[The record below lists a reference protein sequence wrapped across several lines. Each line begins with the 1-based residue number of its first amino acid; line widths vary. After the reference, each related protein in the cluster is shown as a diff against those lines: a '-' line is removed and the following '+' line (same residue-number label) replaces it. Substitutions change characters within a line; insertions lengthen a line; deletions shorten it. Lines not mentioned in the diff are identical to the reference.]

1 MIRVALPF
9 GKTTPESK
17 KDFYRNALRNAGV
30 EPVEDVASL
39 DGLSGL
45 VLAGGTDVAPEL
57 YGATRGPE
65 TQEPDVA
72 RDERESALIKEA
84 LQRDLPVLAIC
95 RGMQLLNVVMGGTL
109 MQHIDGH
116 RVEERDAHTIE
127 IERGSRLEGI
137 LGADHYVVNSRHHQV
152 VDRVGVGLVIAA
164 KAPDGVIEA
173 LEIPAKR
180 FMLAVQWH
188 PESRVD
194 GDDRKLF
201 SAFQGELRS
210 P

>member
-1 MIRVALPF
+1 MIKVALPF

-17 KDFYRNALRNAGV
+17 KEFYRRALRNAGL
-30 EPVEDVASL
+30 EPVENAATLGEV
-39 DGLSGL
+39 SGL

-57 YGATRGPE
+57 YRAVRRAE
-65 TQEPDVA
+65 TQEPDA
-72 RDERESALIKEA
+72 ERDELEIAIVKEA

-95 RGMQLLNVVMGGTL
+95 RGMQLLNVALAGTL

-116 RVEERDAHTIE
+116 RVEERDAHSIK

-137 LGADHYVVNSRHHQV
+137 LGTDHYVVNSRHHQAI
-152 VDRVGVGLVIAA
+152 DQVGVGLVIAA

-173 LEIPAKR
+173 LEVPAKR

-188 PESRVD
+188 PEARYD
-194 GDDRKLF
+194 GEDGKLF
-201 SAFQGELRS
+201 AAFRDAVESR
-210 P
+210 